1 MANYPII
8 DKIHSCDDY
17 RALSA
22 EELRGLPAEIRSF
35 LVEKVSKNGGHL
47 ASNLGVVELTM
58 ALHRAFYAPV
68 DRIIF
73 DVGHQAYVHKILSG
87 RANQFDTLREKGGIS
102 GFPKRAESVCDPFE
116 TGHSSTSVSA
126 AIGILRAD
134 KILGNDRSV
143 VAVIGDGALSGSIYM
158 NENVDVGGLPVTVG
172 FDTAVSSW
180 AYDAAETAA
189 LQEIQFEV
197 ATGEEL
203 AALQSRASER
213 LQQKLFS
220 LLSLIPAEFLELVE

>member
-17 RALSA
+17 RTLSA

-134 KILGNDRSV
+134 
-143 VAVIGDGALSGSIYM
+143 
-158 NENVDVGGLPVTVG
+158 
-172 FDTAVSSW
+172 
-180 AYDAAETAA
+180 
-189 LQEIQFEV
+189 
-197 ATGEEL
+197 
-203 AALQSRASER
+203 
-213 LQQKLFS
+213 
-220 LLSLIPAEFLELVE
+220 